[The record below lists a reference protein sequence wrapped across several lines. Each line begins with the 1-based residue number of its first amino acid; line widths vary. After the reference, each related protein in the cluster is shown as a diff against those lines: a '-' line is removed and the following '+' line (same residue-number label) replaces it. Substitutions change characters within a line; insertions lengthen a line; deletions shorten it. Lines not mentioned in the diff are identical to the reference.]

1 MINIFIFAILMTAS
15 CWAKQ
20 FISLPNQNQ
29 KIVGGEDA
37 EQGRCRARTV
47 SISGTYAEIDCK
59 ISSVAIAINYLGVSF
74 FTF

>member
-20 FISLPNQNQ
+20 IISHPNENQ

-37 EQGRCRARTV
+37 EQGQFPYQV
-47 SISGTYAEIDCK
+47 HMPKLIVK
-59 ISSVAIAINYLGVSF
+59 FLLWLLQ
-74 FTF
+74 